1 MISAASAVCHE
12 IDSSSSISR
21 MRSKGVDEDGLVGAE
36 ALPETTEGNDGTLV
50 TTAMRYCHKH

>member
-1 MISAASAVCHE
+1 
-12 IDSSSSISR
+12 